1 METAQSRS
9 GSMKSESSDLPV
21 NGMTDAI
28 RRLSALISRGAGCAE
43 VVTAA
48 AKSAAAMLP
57 GARISILSVDEKWK
71 SGKVVAGSS
80 GLPGQAGSS
89 FVVLTYSDLRS
100 ALEKPHTSFRG
111 TYRDMARLFGDSAAG
126 ATISDEVVI
135 YKLMPCNHDSSM
147 VIVAAV
153 ASRQVVQTE
162 GVLGALGELLSALQ
176 GGYDVST
183 SLGNNLGQITRAK
196 AQWERAVDLMPELV
210 CLLDAEGR
218 IVRIN
223 RTVER
228 WGLGKVSEVP
238 GRILH
243 QVLHPECEDA
253 SCVMNCVLSRALNGK
268 AESPNPGVS
277 DPVLN
282 RTLVVTAHSMKDGP
296 LARIG
301 GDQPFTLVSISDVS
315 PLHKAQRELWA
326 LNKSLEEKV
335 RERTAELQQANK
347 VMIREIEHRREIEA
361 AMQASSEDLESL
373 SEQLLNVQESERR
386 RLSAELHDSIEQSL
400 RAIKYSL
407 ERVSAMYANPV
418 LGEPAVEIEGVIAQ
432 VVACITETRT
442 LVTSLRPLI
451 LDDMGPASAIRWL
464 CRHFGDIYRETEFRA
479 DVSVADGEIP
489 PSLATPVYRIIQE
502 GLNNVIKHARA
513 RAVMVTV
520 SLDNDILSLEVL
532 DDGVGFDT
540 GSMDTTK
547 LKHLGSYGRI
557 GMRRRA
563 INSGGILTLES
574 KPGKGTRLKVEWSL
588 KELELG

>member
-1 METAQSRS
+1 MR
-9 GSMKSESSDLPV
+9 SESANLPIT
-21 NGMTDAI
+21 GMAEAI
-28 RRLSALISRGAGCAE
+28 RSLSALISCGAGCPE
-43 VVTAA
+43 VITAA

-57 GARISILSVDEKWK
+57 GARVTVLAVDEKWK
-71 SGKVVAGSS
+71 SGKVLEGSPSLPAPAGC
-80 GLPGQAGSS
+80 S
-89 FVVLTYSDLRS
+89 FAVPTYSDLRS
-100 ALEKPHTSFRG
+100 ALERPHASFRG
-111 TYRDMARLFGDSAAG
+111 TYRDLVRLFGDY
-126 ATISDEVVI
+126 ATGPEISDDVVT
-135 YKLMPCNHDSSM
+135 YKLMPCNHESSM
-147 VIVAAV
+147 VIVATMP
-153 ASRQVVQTE
+153 SGQVVNVE
-162 GVLGALGELLSALQ
+162 SVLGSLGELLAALQ
-176 GGYDVST
+176 GSHDAST

-210 CLLDAEGR
+210 CLLDTDGR

-238 GRILH
+238 GQILH
-243 QVLHPECEDA
+243 KVLHPDCSDS
-253 SCVMNCVLSRALNGK
+253 SCAMNCALSRAVNGT
-268 AESPNPGVS
+268 AEPGGPGVS

-282 RTLVVTAHSMKDGP
+282 RTLMVTAHSMKDSP
-296 LARIG
+296 LNRIT
-301 GDQPFTLVSISDVS
+301 GDQPFKLMVISDVS
-315 PLHKAQRELWA
+315 PLHKAQRALWA
-326 LNKSLEEKV
+326 LNKSLEDKV
-335 RERTAELQQANK
+335 EARTVELQEANK
-347 VMIREIEHRREIEA
+347 LMIQEIESRREIEA

-407 ERVSAMYANPV
+407 ERVSAMHTNPV

-432 VVACITETRT
+432 VVACIRETRS

-464 CRHFGDIYRETEFRA
+464 CRHFEEIYRETEFRA

-502 GLNNVIKHARA
+502 GLNNVVKHARA

-520 SLDNDILSLEVL
+520 GIENDVLSLEVL

-540 GSMDTTK
+540 GSIDTTK

-563 INSGGILTLES
+563 INSGGILTLGS
-574 KPGKGTRLKVEWSL
+574 KPGKGTRLSVEWSL